1 MSKPNFVYVTY
12 IASTPDKVFKAL
24 TDTEATARFWFG
36 NAVSS
41 DWKVGSPV
49 TFRRN
54 GELVVSGKVL
64 EFDPPRRLS
73 YTFHSQHDG
82 LFTEQPSRVVLE
94 IEQQKDQVKLTMT
107 QTTSRSIAK
116 CLIKSATV
124 GHSCC
129 RTSRPIWRQTAPPCM
144 RPGMTRS
151 RPLHHDRLT
160 LNLWGF

>member
-1 MSKPNFVYVTY
+1 MNKPNFVYVTY

-36 NAVSS
+36 NAVTS

-64 EFDPPRRLS
+64 EFDAPRRLS

-107 QTTSRSIAK
+107 HDDFAADSKVFDKISNGWP
-116 CLIKSATV
+116 LVLSSLKSYLEMNRV
-124 GHSCC
+124 VLH
-129 RTSRPIWRQTAPPCM
+129 APWYDKEPVAA
-144 RPGMTRS
+144 S
-151 RPLHHDRLT
+151 
-160 LNLWGF
+160 